1 VAEVAEEGSDRGL
14 GVSALRIVVIGGG
27 FGGMASA
34 ARLAKLGHDVTVL
47 ERSPLL
53 GGALQSISADGFTWD
68 AGPTTTLLPAVIRD
82 LFRKSGRPL
91 EREVE
96 LQPLELIREHRF
108 EDRTVLRL
116 PGGSRAGQIAA
127 FDELGN
133 LGGSWSAYVDAQSD
147 TWEVLRRGYLEQ
159 PWDPALSPREL
170 TDLLGSRE
178 MLHKRLRRVFKDERL
193 RLVASHPFVIDGH
206 DLRNVPVWMGVTAYL
221 EQTFGAWTV
230 PGGLSALGTAL
241 AERLETRRVTVERN
255 TSALD
260 IVLRDGRVVGVRTAD
275 GDLDADAVVCAIDPR
290 RLPAL
295 AGLVHRTMPAIPP
308 VVAHVGL
315 EGDVPDLPHEV
326 VLHGDP
332 MLVVRTGGT
341 APDGGAAWTILGR
354 GRLAEDVLRAL
365 ARHRVDI
372 RSHVVSR
379 IDRSPR
385 DLVDAWGGSPLG
397 VLWQGRATVRD
408 RLGPTTPI
416 PGVYAAGAHATPGS
430 GLPFVGLSAALVAQA
445 IGPA

>member
-1 VAEVAEEGSDRGL
+1 
-14 GVSALRIVVIGGG
+14 
-27 FGGMASA
+27 
-34 ARLAKLGHDVTVL
+34 
-47 ERSPLL
+47 
-53 GGALQSISADGFTWD
+53 
-68 AGPTTTLLPAVIRD
+68 
-82 LFRKSGRPL
+82 
-91 EREVE
+91 
-96 LQPLELIREHRF
+96 
-108 EDRTVLRL
+108 
-116 PGGSRAGQIAA
+116 
-127 FDELGN
+127 
-133 LGGSWSAYVDAQSD
+133 
-147 TWEVLRRGYLEQ
+147 
-159 PWDPALSPREL
+159 
-170 TDLLGSRE
+170 
-178 MLHKRLRRVFKDERL
+178 
-193 RLVASHPFVIDGH
+193 
-206 DLRNVPVWMGVTAYL
+206 
-221 EQTFGAWTV
+221 
-230 PGGLSALGTAL
+230 
-241 AERLETRRVTVERN
+241 
-255 TSALD
+255 
-260 IVLRDGRVVGVRTAD
+260 VLRDGRAVGVRTAD

-341 APDGGAAWTILGR
+341 APDGGAAWTIIGR

-365 ARHRVDI
+365 ARHKVDI

>member
-1 VAEVAEEGSDRGL
+1 MSN
-14 GVSALRIVVIGGG
+14 IVVIGGG

-34 ARLAKLGHDVTVL
+34 ARLAKLGHQVTL
-47 ERSPLL
+47 IERSPTL

-68 AGPTTTLLPAVIRD
+68 AGATATLLPAVIRD

-91 EREVE
+91 EREID
-96 LQPLELIREHRF
+96 LQPLDLIREHRF
-108 EDRTVLRL
+108 ADRSVLRL
-116 PGGSRAGQIAA
+116 PSGSRAGQVAA
-127 FDELGN
+127 LDSLGAG
-133 LGGSWSAYVDAQSD
+133 LGAAWSSYVDAHSD

-159 PWDPALSPREL
+159 AWDPALSPRGL
-170 TDLLGSRE
+170 TDLLDSRE
-178 MLHKRLRRVFKDERL
+178 MLHKRLKRVFKDERL
-193 RLVASHPFVIDGH
+193 RLVASHPLVIDGH
-206 DLRNVPVWMGVTAYL
+206 DLRNVPAWLGVTSYL

-230 PGGLSALGTAL
+230 PGGLAAIGAAL
-241 AERLETRRVTVERN
+241 ADRLATREVTVERG

-260 IVLRDGRVVGVRTAD
+260 LVLRDGRVVAVRTD
-275 GDLDADAVVCAIDPR
+275 GGDLDADAVVCAIDPR

-295 AGLVHRTMPAIPP
+295 AQHVHRTMPAIPP

-315 EGDVPDLPHEV
+315 EGNVPDLSHEV

-341 APDGGAAWTILGR
+341 APTGGAAWTVLGR

-365 ARHRVDI
+365 ARHGIDI
-372 RSHVVSR
+372 RSQVVTR
-379 IDRSPR
+379 IDRSPL

-397 VLWQGRATVRD
+397 LLWQGRATVRD

-430 GLPFVGLSAALVAQA
+430 GLPFVGLSAALVAEA

>member
-1 VAEVAEEGSDRGL
+1 MT
-14 GVSALRIVVIGGG
+14 ALRIVVIGGG
-27 FGGMASA
+27 FGGMAAA
-34 ARLAKLGHDVTVL
+34 ARLAKIGHQVTLL
-47 ERSPLL
+47 ERSPTL
-53 GGALQSISADGFTWD
+53 GGALQPITADGFTWD

-91 EREVE
+91 EKEID
-96 LQPLELIREHRF
+96 LQPLDIVREHRF

-116 PGGSRAGQIAA
+116 PSGSRADQIAA
-127 FDELGN
+127 FDSLGSG
-133 LGGSWSAYVDAQSD
+133 LGAAWSSYVDAHSD
-147 TWEVLRRGYLEQ
+147 TWDVLRRGYLEQ
-159 PWDPALSPREL
+159 AWDPALSPREL

-178 MLHKRLRRVFKDERL
+178 MLHKRLRREFKDERL

-206 DLRNVPVWMGVTAYL
+206 DLRNVPVWMGVMSYL
-221 EQTFGAWTV
+221 EQTFGTWTV
-230 PGGLSALGTAL
+230 PGGLSAIGAAL
-241 AERLETRRVTVERN
+241 TDRLATREVTVERG

-260 IVLRDGRVVGVRTAD
+260 LVLRDGRVVAVRTD
-275 GDLDADAVVCAIDPR
+275 GGDVDADAVVCAIDPR

-295 AGLVHRTMPAIPP
+295 AGFVHRTMPAIPP

-332 MLVVRTGGT
+332 MLVVRTGGSAEGR
-341 APDGGAAWTILGR
+341 APEGGAAWTIIGR

-372 RSHVVSR
+372 RSQVVTR
-379 IDRSPR
+379 IDRSPL

-397 VLWQGRATVRD
+397 LLWQGRATVRD

-430 GLPFVGLSAALVAQA
+430 GLPFVGLSAALVADA

>member
-1 VAEVAEEGSDRGL
+1 MTTQRV
-14 GVSALRIVVIGGG
+14 VVIGGG

-34 ARLAKLGHDVTVL
+34 VRLAKLGHTVTLL
-47 ERSPLL
+47 ERSATL
-53 GGALQSISADGFTWD
+53 GGALQPICVDGFTWD
-68 AGPTTTLLPAVIRD
+68 AGPATTLLPAVIRD

-91 EREVE
+91 ERELD
-96 LQPLELIREHRF
+96 LQPLDLIREHRF
-108 EDRTVLRL
+108 EDRSVLRL
-116 PGGSRAGQIAA
+116 PSGSRAAQIAA
-127 FDELGN
+127 FDKLGDG
-133 LGGSWSAYVDAQSD
+133 LGQRWTAYVDAHSD
-147 TWEVLRRGYLEQ
+147 TWDVLRRGYLEQ
-159 PWDPALSPREL
+159 AWDPALAPRVL
-170 TDLLGSRE
+170 ADLLGSRE
-178 MLHKRLRRVFKDERL
+178 MLHRRLKREFKDDRL
-193 RLVASHPFVIDGH
+193 RLVASHQFVIDGH
-206 DLRNVPVWMGVTAYL
+206 DLRNVPAWLGVTSYL

-230 PGGLSALGTAL
+230 PGGLFAIGAAL
-241 AERLETRRVTVERN
+241 AERLRTREVTVELD

-260 IVLRDGRVVGVRTAD
+260 IVLREGRVVGVRTLH

-295 AGLVHRTMPAIPP
+295 AGSVHRTMPAIPP
-308 VVAHVGL
+308 VLAHVGL

-332 MLVVRTGGT
+332 MLVVRTRGA
-341 APDGGAAWTILGR
+341 APEGRAAWTIIGR

-365 ARHRVDI
+365 ARHRIDV
-372 RSHVVSR
+372 RSQVVSR

-416 PGVYAAGAHATPGS
+416 PGVYAAGGHATPGS
-430 GLPFVGLSAALVAQA
+430 GLPFVGLSAALVAEA